1 MAVSFECVTSSP
13 RSASD
18 MFDLARDIDVHT
30 ASQSDSGE
38 RATGGVTGGLIGWG
52 ETVTWKARHFGLPL
66 SLTSRVTEFDAPHR
80 FVDEQTRGPFRVFRH
95 EHLFEPAGS
104 ASASSS
110 DSDSGSV
117 MTDRV
122 QFTAPFGVVGR
133 LVEKLVL
140 ERYLRRLIEERGRF
154 LAGR

>member
-1 MAVSFECVTSSP
+1 MAISFECVTSSP

-18 MFDLARDIDVHT
+18 MFDRARDIDVHT

-38 RATGGVTGGLIGWG
+38 RATGGVTGGLIGLG

-80 FVDEQTRGPFRVFRH
+80 FVDEQTRGPFTSFRH
-95 EHLFEPAGS
+95 EHLFEPTA
-104 ASASSS
+104 
-110 DSDSGSV
+110 SGSV

-122 QFTAPFGVVGR
+122 QFTAPFGVLGR

>member
-1 MAVSFECVTSSP
+1 MAVSFECVISSP

-38 RATGGVTGGLIGWG
+38 RATGGVTGGPIGLG
-52 ETVTWKARHFGLPL
+52 ETVTLKARHFGLPL

-80 FVDEQTRGPFRVFRH
+80 FVDEQTRGPFTSFRH
-95 EHLFEPAGS
+95 EHLFEPTA
-104 ASASSS
+104 
-110 DSDSGSV
+110 SGSV

-122 QFTAPFGVVGR
+122 QFTAPFGALGR

>member
-1 MAVSFECVTSSP
+1 MAVSFECVISSP

-95 EHLFEPAGS
+95 EHLFEPTA
-104 ASASSS
+104 
-110 DSDSGSV
+110 SGSV

-122 QFTAPFGVVGR
+122 QFTAPFGVLGR

>member
-1 MAVSFECVTSSP
+1 MTVSFECVTPSP

-18 MFDLARDIDVHT
+18 MFDLARNIDVHT

-38 RATGGVTGGLIGWG
+38 RATSGVTGGLIGLG
-52 ETVTWKARHFGLPL
+52 ETVTWKARHFGLSL

-80 FVDEQTRGPFRVFRH
+80 FVDEQTRGPFSSFRH
-95 EHLFEPAGS
+95 EHVFEPALSG
-104 ASASSS
+104 S
-110 DSDSGSV
+110 DSGSGSV

-122 QFTAPFGVVGR
+122 QFTAPFGLLGRMVER
-133 LVEKLVL
+133 LVLK
-140 ERYLRRLIEERGRF
+140 RYLTRLIEERGRY

>member
-38 RATGGVTGGLIGWG
+38 RATGGVTGGLIGLG
-52 ETVTWKARHFGLPL
+52 ETVTWKARHFGLSL

-95 EHLFEPAGS
+95 EHVFEPAGS
-104 ASASSS
+104 GSGP
-110 DSDSGSV
+110 GSV

-140 ERYLRRLIEERGRF
+140 ERYLRRLIEERGRY

>member
-30 ASQSDSGE
+30 ASQSGSGE
-38 RATGGVTGGLIGWG
+38 RATGGVTGGLIGLG
-52 ETVTWKARHFGLPL
+52 ETVTWKARHFGLSL

-80 FVDEQTRGPFRVFRH
+80 FVDEQTRGPFTSFRH
-95 EHLFEPAGS
+95 EHLFEPTA
-104 ASASSS
+104 
-110 DSDSGSV
+110 SGSV

-122 QFTAPFGVVGR
+122 QFTAPFGALGR

>member
-1 MAVSFECVTSSP
+1 MAVSFECVTSST

-30 ASQSDSGE
+30 ASHSDSGE
-38 RATGGVTGGLIGWG
+38 RATGGVTGGLIGLG
-52 ETVTWKARHFGLPL
+52 QTVTWKARHFGLPL

-80 FVDEQTRGPFRVFRH
+80 FVDEQTRGPFTSFRH
-95 EHLFEPAGS
+95 EHLFEPTA
-104 ASASSS
+104 
-110 DSDSGSV
+110 SGSV

-122 QFTAPFGVVGR
+122 QFTAPFGVLGR

>member
-1 MAVSFECVTSSP
+1 
-13 RSASD
+13 

-38 RATGGVTGGLIGWG
+38 RATGGVTGGLIGLG
-52 ETVTWKARHFGLPL
+52 ETVTWKARHFGLSL

-80 FVDEQTRGPFRVFRH
+80 FVDEQTRGPFTSFRH
-95 EHLFEPAGS
+95 EHLFEPTA
-104 ASASSS
+104 
-110 DSDSGSV
+110 SGSV

-122 QFTAPFGVVGR
+122 QFTAPFGVLGR

>member
-1 MAVSFECVTSSP
+1 
-13 RSASD
+13 

-38 RATGGVTGGLIGWG
+38 RATGGVTGGLIGLG
-52 ETVTWKARHFGLPL
+52 ETVTWKARHFGLSL

-80 FVDEQTRGPFRVFRH
+80 FVDEQTRGPFTSFRH
-95 EHLFEPAGS
+95 EHLFEPTASGS

-122 QFTAPFGVVGR
+122 QFTAPFGVLGR

-140 ERYLRRLIEERGRF
+140 ERYLRRLIEERSRF

>member
-38 RATGGVTGGLIGWG
+38 RATGGVTGGLIGLG
-52 ETVTWKARHFGLPL
+52 ETVTWKARHFGLSL

-80 FVDEQTRGPFRVFRH
+80 FVDEQTRGPFTSFRH
-95 EHLFEPAGS
+95 EHLFEPTA
-104 ASASSS
+104 
-110 DSDSGSV
+110 SGSV

-122 QFTAPFGVVGR
+122 QFTAPFGVLGR

-140 ERYLRRLIEERGRF
+140 ERYLRRLIEGRGRF

>member
-1 MAVSFECVTSSP
+1 
-13 RSASD
+13 

-38 RATGGVTGGLIGWG
+38 RATGGVTGGLIGLG
-52 ETVTWKARHFGLPL
+52 ETVTWKARHFGLSL

-80 FVDEQTRGPFRVFRH
+80 FVDEQTRGPFTSFRH
-95 EHLFEPAGS
+95 EHLFELTA
-104 ASASSS
+104 
-110 DSDSGSV
+110 SGSV

-122 QFTAPFGVVGR
+122 QFTSPFGVLGR

-140 ERYLRRLIEERGRF
+140 ERYLRRLIEKRGRF